1 MVHVL
6 DLANNIHVWLS
17 VFVYERLLP
26 CFEMRTEMSK
36 HFRQEL
42 RCYRVLCI
50 IWLFMYG
57 TVCIMYRLSGINN
70 RQVGYNIGHQAK
82 GIGPTDPTNPNGI
95 TMVITENQR
104 NRHR

>member
-57 TVCIMYRLSGINN
+57 TVCIMYCLSGINN
-70 RQVGYNIGHQAK
+70 GQVGYNIGHQAK
-82 GIGPTDPTNPNGI
+82 GNWAN
-95 TMVITENQR
+95 
-104 NRHR
+104 